1 MDPTTR
7 VPPEAG
13 DTRVVLDGTGLPAF
27 LASGPAGSSGTMI
40 LEYTANSAPA
50 EVRSC
55 AAPASSGHAVLS
67 HGLEETAAFAVAA
80 AVLPPGT
87 EDRPLTGDI
96 TTATDLMEQLAEL

>member
-55 AAPASSGHAVLS
+55 AAPASSGHV
-67 HGLEETAAFAVAA
+67 
-80 AVLPPGT
+80 
-87 EDRPLTGDI
+87 DI